1 MSAALSLY
9 WTGACRHPQI
19 STRRDGAL
27 CAHDYPM
34 FAAVIER
41 NGARIVV
48 DPGYAPRFFA
58 ATEPFPERLYRWTT
72 PATCPAHG
80 ALCTQLGA
88 GAADVTHVVL
98 THFHADHMAGL
109 IDFPNA
115 KIVASRAA
123 WNAFRARRG
132 FGAVSSGYLK
142 TLAPEDIEVR
152 LIFAEDLPRVSVGAR
167 AAPFDNAHDLFGDA
181 SVLLIDL
188 PGHAEGQIGA
198 LIACAD
204 GADRFLIADSTWS
217 LGSLMADAPP
227 PWPVMR
233 FLGAPPRYRETW
245 ARLRALAANNREMR
259 LIPAHCTE
267 AAAREGAKIPDNR
280 PV

>member
-1 MSAALSLY
+1 
-9 WTGACRHPQI
+9 
-19 STRRDGAL
+19 
-27 CAHDYPM
+27 M

-41 NGARIVV
+41 SGARIVV

-80 ALCTQLGA
+80 ALCAQLGA

-123 WNAFRARRG
+123 WETFRARRG

-142 TLAPEDIEVR
+142 ALAPADIEAR
-152 LIFAEDLPRVSVGAR
+152 LMFAEDLSSIALGAR
-167 AAPFDNAHDLFGDA
+167 AAPFQSGRDLFGDG
-181 SVLLIDL
+181 SILLIDL
-188 PGHAEGQIGA
+188 PGHAEGQIGV
-198 LIACAD
+198 LTTCAD

-233 FLGAPPRYRETW
+233 FLGAPPRYRQTW
-245 ARLRALAANNREMR
+245 AHLRALAATNREMR
-259 LIPAHCTE
+259 LIPAHCAE
-267 AAAREGAKIPDNR
+267 AAAREGVA